1 MGNSI
6 LDIGVT
12 GLLAAQSQ
20 LQTTSHNISN
30 ANTPGFKRQQ
40 VILNTNIA
48 QSSGAGFVGSGVHST
63 TVQRIYNQ
71 FLISQSLQVQTQSQ
85 SLDSNYAQI
94 KQLDNM
100 FAEATS
106 GLSPTLQNFFSALQD
121 VATNPSVIPSRQAM
135 LSNAEALVARFQS
148 MDQHMSQIREGV
160 NTQIA
165 SGVDEINSLADQVAK
180 INHQITLA
188 EGAAGGQ
195 PANDMLDQRDELINQ
210 LSKLINTDTI
220 RQNDGTV
227 NVYIGNGQALVVGSQ
242 TLSLKAIAS
251 PDNPN
256 NLTIGLIS
264 GSNTI
269 LLPENQITGGAL
281 GGILS
286 FRSATLDSAQ
296 NALGRIAM
304 TLAQTFNEQ
313 HQLGIDLNGDMGGDF
328 FNVSS
333 PKVTSASTNDSAS
346 NITAGISDFSALT
359 TSDYRFSY
367 DGTNYTLTRLSDN
380 SSISTAVA
388 PSGATPLTL
397 DGVSVTG
404 ATILPNEKFL
414 IQPTING
421 AKNIAVNITDT
432 TKIAAAGPN
441 RTGAALS
448 NTGTGTISAGTVNP
462 LPVDPNLQQ
471 PLTITFHAPYDGQYD
486 VTGVGAGLPATNQ
499 VYAEG
504 TDISFNGYTFQISGN
519 PAAGDIFTI
528 TPNTNG
534 SADNRNALL
543 LGALQTANTLENGSA
558 SYQSAYGQLVS
569 QIGNKTRELEVT
581 SKAQANLLAQ
591 TENSIQSISGVNLD
605 EEAANLM
612 RFQQAFQASSKV
624 IEISNSLFD
633 SILRIG

>member
-6 LDIGVT
+6 LDIGIT

-40 VILNTNIA
+40 VILDTNIA

-63 TVQRIYNQ
+63 TVQRIYSQ
-71 FLISQSLQVQTQSQ
+71 FLVSQSLQVQTQSQ

-106 GLSPTLQNFFSALQD
+106 GLSPTLQNFFSAIQD

-160 NTQIA
+160 NTQIT
-165 SGVDEINSLADQVAK
+165 SSVVEINSLADQVAK
-180 INHQITLA
+180 INQQITLA

-220 RQNDGTV
+220 RQSDGTV

-251 PDNPN
+251 PDNPD

-269 LLPENQITGGAL
+269 QLPERQITGGAL

-286 FRSATLDSAQ
+286 FRSVTLDSAQ

-304 TLAQTFNEQ
+304 TLAQNFNEQ
-313 HQLGIDLNGDMGGDF
+313 HQLGIDLNGNMGGDF

-346 NITAGISDFSALT
+346 TIIAGISDFSALT
-359 TSDYRFSY
+359 ASDYRFSY

-380 SSISTAVA
+380 SSISTLVA

-404 ATILPNEKFL
+404 ATILSNERFL

-441 RTGAALS
+441 RTNAELS

-462 LPVDPNLQQ
+462 LPLDPNLQQ

-486 VTGVGAGLPATNQ
+486 VTGVGTGLPATNQ

-558 SYQSAYGQLVS
+558 SYQSAYGQLIS

-591 TENSIQSISGVNLD
+591 TEKSIQSISGVNLD

>member
-71 FLISQSLQVQTQSQ
+71 FLVSQSLQVQTQSQ

-148 MDQHMSQIREGV
+148 MDQHMFQIREGV
-160 NTQIA
+160 NTQIT
-165 SGVDEINSLADQVAK
+165 SSVVEINSLADQVAK

-251 PDNPN
+251 PDNPD
-256 NLTIGLIS
+256 NLTISLMS
-264 GSNTI
+264 GGNTI
-269 LLPENQITGGAL
+269 QLPERQVTGGAL
-281 GGILS
+281 SGILS
-286 FRSATLDSAQ
+286 FRSVTLDSAQ

-328 FNVSS
+328 FSVSS
-333 PKVTSASTNDSAS
+333 PKVTSALTNDSTS

-359 TSDYRFSY
+359 TSNYRFSY
-367 DGTNYTLTRLSDN
+367 DGINYTLTRLSDN
-380 SSISTAVA
+380 SSISTSVA

-414 IQPTING
+414 IQPTASG

-441 RTGAALS
+441 RTSAALS
-448 NTGTGTISAGTVNP
+448 NTGTGAISAGTVNP

-504 TDISFNGYTFQISGN
+504 TDISFNGYTFQINGN

>member
-71 FLISQSLQVQTQSQ
+71 FLVSQSLQVQTQSQ

-160 NTQIA
+160 NTQIT
-165 SGVDEINSLADQVAK
+165 SSVVEINSLADQVAK

-251 PDNPN
+251 PDNPD
-256 NLTIGLIS
+256 NLTIGLMS
-264 GSNTI
+264 GGNTI
-269 LLPENQITGGAL
+269 QLPERQVTGGAL
-281 GGILS
+281 SGILS
-286 FRSATLDSAQ
+286 FRSVTLDSAQ

-328 FNVSS
+328 FSVSS
-333 PKVTSASTNDSAS
+333 PKVTSALTNDSTS

-359 TSDYRFSY
+359 TSNYRFSY
-367 DGTNYTLTRLSDN
+367 DGINYTLTRLSDN
-380 SSISTAVA
+380 SSISTSVA

-414 IQPTING
+414 IQPTASG

-441 RTGAALS
+441 RTSAALS
-448 NTGTGTISAGTVNP
+448 NTGTGAISAGTVNP

-504 TDISFNGYTFQISGN
+504 TDISFNGYTFQINGN